1 MKALVLEEKGRL
13 SVRDF
18 PIVENMGPYDVTVD
32 VKACG
37 ICGSDVHYYTE
48 GAIGEL
54 VFKEPMLLGNEA
66 AGVVVAKG
74 KHVT

>member
-13 SVRDF
+13 SVRDY
-18 PIVENMGPYDVTVD
+18 PIEEHMGPPYDVTVD

-48 GAIGEL
+48 GAIG
-54 VFKEPMLLGNEA
+54 GNSSSRSL
-66 AGVVVAKG
+66 
-74 KHVT
+74 